1 MNVSPSRLLV
11 DAIVMRDW
19 DGLGRCLSPDVWLRA
34 LLPRGIVEHHT
45 AGDALDTIV
54 GWFTGAS
61 AFVPTWVEHVE
72 TGGARARVGWEVE
85 LLPEWAPETWHR
97 VEQVGFCRVAD
108 GHVRRLDL
116 SCTGFIALGGR
127 LHETFRPSPSVTAP
141 DGGRCR
147 P

>member
-1 MNVSPSRLLV
+1 V

>member
-1 MNVSPSRLLV
+1 MSVVASRLLV

-19 DGLGRCLSPDVWLRA
+19 DGVGRCLAPDVWLRA
-34 LLPRGIVEHHT
+34 LLPRSVVELHS
-45 AGDALDTIV
+45 AAEVLDTIV

-61 AFVPTWVEHVE
+61 AFVPTRVEHVE
-72 TGGARARVGWEVE
+72 TGGARARVGWQVE
-85 LLPEWAPETWHR
+85 LLPEWASDTWHR

-116 SCTGFIALGGR
+116 SCTGFIPLAGR

-141 DGGRCR
+141 NGGR
-147 P
+147 